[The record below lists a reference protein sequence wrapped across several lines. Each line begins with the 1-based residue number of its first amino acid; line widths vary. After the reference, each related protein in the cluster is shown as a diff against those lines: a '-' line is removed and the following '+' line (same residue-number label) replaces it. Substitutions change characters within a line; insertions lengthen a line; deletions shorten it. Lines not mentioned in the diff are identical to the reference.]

1 MLLKPK
7 TFRLAPSEIIT
18 DDDRIEEYDADLC
31 RNIANNQDDN
41 GGDDDDDEGAA
52 VDAAAAATDT
62 TPACFSEE
70 WLRRSK
76 RKWKMQRAIRE
87 VRMVVMTVGMTF
99 AYHRFALPCV

>member
-18 DDDRIEEYDADLC
+18 EDDRIEEYDADLC
-31 RNIANNQDDN
+31 RNTCSADNMQDDN
-41 GGDDDDDEGAA
+41 DNIGGTDDDEGAA
-52 VDAAAAATDT
+52 VDAAAAAAATDT

-87 VRMVVMTVGMTF
+87 VRMGSKNV
-99 AYHRFALPCV
+99 AWI